1 MITNNITSLRH
12 RQQGLSFVGWM
23 ALVAIFGLL
32 ILSFFRVFPIYN
44 ENFTIQSVLTGVKN
58 DQDIDSKSKRA
69 IWDAI
74 SKRLF
79 INEIHSIK
87 RENVKIVRKKD
98 KTTVTIT
105 YEARR
110 PYIGNLFI
118 GGNFSESVVIDR

>member
-1 MITNNITSLRH
+1 
-12 RQQGLSFVGWM
+12 
-23 ALVAIFGLL
+23 
-32 ILSFFRVFPIYN
+32 
-44 ENFTIQSVLTGVKN
+44 LTGVKN
-58 DQDIDSKSKRA
+58 DQDLDSKSKRA
-69 IWDAI
+69 IWDAV

-79 INEIHSIK
+79 INEIYSIK

>member
-1 MITNNITSLRH
+1 MRKKTNIGR
-12 RQQGLSFVGWM
+12 RQHGLSFVGWM

-44 ENFTIQSVLTGVKN
+44 ENLTIQSVLKGLKD
-58 DQDIDSKSKRA
+58 DQKTNFKSKRA
-69 IWDAI
+69 IWDSI
-74 SKRLF
+74 YKRLS
-79 INEIHSIK
+79 INEIYSIK
-87 RENVKIVRKKD
+87 AENLKIEHKNG

-105 YEARR
+105 YETRR

>member
-32 ILSFFRVFPIYN
+32 ILSFFKVFPIYYD
-44 ENFTIQSVLTGVKN
+44 NFTIQSVLTGIKN
-58 DQDIDSKSKRA
+58 DEDIDSKSKRA
-69 IWDAI
+69 IWEAV

-79 INEIHSIK
+79 INEIYSVK
-87 RENVKIVRKKD
+87 RENVKIVRKD
-98 KTTVTIT
+98 GQTTVTIN
-105 YEARR
+105 YETKH

>member
-1 MITNNITSLRH
+1 MVTKNITSLRH

-32 ILSFFRVFPIYN
+32 ILSFFKVFPIYN
-44 ENFTIQSVLTGVKN
+44 EYFTIQSVLTGVKN
-58 DQDIDSKSKRA
+58 DEDIDSKSKRA

-87 RENVKIVRKKD
+87 RENVKIVRKNGQ
-98 KTTVTIT
+98 TTVTIS
-105 YEARR
+105 YETRH
-110 PYIGNLFI
+110 PYLGNLFI

>member
-1 MITNNITSLRH
+1 MIMNNITSLRY

-69 IWDAI
+69 IWDAV